1 MSLQPPTDSG
11 TSRAAALPAIA
22 RWCLLALAVLSLVL
36 AVVGLFLPLLPT
48 VPFLLLAAWAA
59 SYSSPKL
66 SNWLENHS
74 RLGPPI
80 TAWRRGGVVSRR
92 AKWMATIC
100 MSASSVSLMVL
111 LGLHWAV
118 LATVVVMAC
127 VLAWLWQ
134 RPEQMPPQNLAITQS
149 QIN

>member
-1 MSLQPPTDSG
+1 MIRQPPAKPG
-11 TSRAAALPAIA
+11 TPKAATLPAIA
-22 RWCLLALAVLSLVL
+22 RWCLLALATLSLLL

-66 SNWLENHS
+66 SHWLENHS

-80 TAWRRGGVVSRR
+80 TAWRQGGVVSRR

-100 MSASSVSLMVL
+100 MSASGVTVMVL
-111 LGLHWAV
+111 LGLHWPALAGIAV
-118 LATVVVMAC
+118 MVG

-134 RPEQMPPQNLAITQS
+134 RPEQAPP
-149 QIN
+149 